1 VKNVRDRLRIVS
13 HFPGRLR
20 VRAETF
26 RLLPEVADQVA
37 RRVAQDPG
45 VTGVDMFRA
54 TGSIV
59 IGYEPK
65 RIELP
70 LLVRLI
76 VWEAGLG
83 GVVVDAPA
91 AGQGAAELSQ
101 GERVRSAAA
110 SLNDSLQERSGGK
123 VDMRTALPGGLA
135 AGGMAML
142 LFGRRRMPAWYDLVF
157 WALVTF
163 WNLNAS
169 SAATQRGEASAP

>member
-1 VKNVRDRLRIVS
+1 MKRARDRLHIVS
-13 HFPGRLR
+13 HFPGRMR

-37 RRVAQDPG
+37 GRVAQNPG
-45 VTGVDMFRA
+45 VTAVDVSRA

-59 IGYEPK
+59 IDYEPK

-91 AGQGAAELSQ
+91 PGRGRGEPSQ
-101 GERVRSAAA
+101 GGRLRSAAA
-110 SLNDSLQERSGGK
+110 SLNESLQERCGGK

-135 AGGMAML
+135 AGGLAML
-142 LFGRRRMPAWYDLVF
+142 LFGRRRAPAWYDLIF

-169 SAATQRGEASAP
+169 SAATQRGDASAP